1 MASITI
7 RNLEDRVKHNL
18 RVQAAR
24 NGRSMEEEAR
34 MILTDMVDG
43 SKAQVQHTPR
53 TMADVLREIDQLVEQ
68 AGGFE
73 IGLIKEPPVDFSV
86 YETMHAPGRSEA
98 SGKAV

>member
-7 RNLEDRVKHNL
+7 RNLDDSVKQKL

-24 NGRSMEEEAR
+24 HGRSMEEEAR
-34 MILTDMVDG
+34 VILTGMVAG
-43 SKAQVQHTPR
+43 AKAQMQHSPR

-73 IGLIKEPPVDFSV
+73 IDVVKEPPVDFTV
-86 YETMHAPGRSEA
+86 YETMHSSGPSKT
-98 SGKAV
+98 SGKAA

>member
-7 RNLEDRVKHNL
+7 RNLDDSVKQNL

-34 MILTDMVDG
+34 VILTDMVAE
-43 SKAQVQHTPR
+43 AQAQARHSPR

-73 IGLIKEPPVDFSV
+73 IEVAKEPPVDFSV
-86 YETMHAPGRSEA
+86 YETMHSPAARKTS
-98 SGKAV
+98 SKAA